1 MVIEV
6 PKELDHHSAEYI
18 REEADRILSERNI
31 RSIVFDF
38 AKTSFMDSSGIGMIM
53 GRYKSIRFLGGKVI
67 AVRALLRGAI
77 QASTAVASCGFC
89 WSDVHPEP
97 SITDAHITAEGS
109 GNDFSATVTEIRPG
123 TTYYYSAFA
132 ESENELT
139 YGTVKTFVTP
149 Q

>member
-1 MVIEV
+1 MSACPEGIRRVEIGKEIWMEKCFKVSGTNMVIEV

-67 AVRALLRGAI
+67 AVRVNEQVKRILILSGVYKVIDIYEGMPGQVKPLERGKR
-77 QASTAVASCGFC
+77 
-89 WSDVHPEP
+89 E
-97 SITDAHITAEGS
+97 
-109 GNDFSATVTEIRPG
+109 
-123 TTYYYSAFA
+123 
-132 ESENELT
+132 
-139 YGTVKTFVTP
+139 
-149 Q
+149 